1 MGDLGRTGQAAQLQ
15 RQLKGPAALAGGT
28 VGRGI
33 AAVIALIVLVQV
45 ISGVFA
51 PVEAGHVGI
60 LTTWGRA
67 EPSVLAPG
75 LNFKWPLAQNVTD
88 YSIRVQVDNAKA
100 AAASKDLQ
108 DVSAVIAINYHPDPT
123 GLLDIHQTIGPEFK
137 ARVIDPAVQEAFK
150 ATTAQYT
157 ANELV
162 TKREEVKVKARELLR
177 ERLSAYRI
185 VVVDL
190 NIVAFEFSKEFI
202 AAIEAANVARQQ
214 VITAQQTLE
223 RQKIEAQQQIVQA
236 EAYANAAI
244 TRARA
249 DAEANR
255 LLAESVTE
263 RLISLRT
270 VEKWNGQ
277 LPSVSGGSIPF
288 VNVPIP

>member
-1 MGDLGRTGQAAQLQ
+1 MKKAYNVNLPVA
-15 RQLKGPAALAGGT
+15 
-28 VGRGI
+28 GRGV
-33 AAVIALIVLVQV
+33 AAVFSLSALGLLIT
-45 ISGVFA
+45 GAFA
-51 PVEAGHVGI
+51 PVDAGHVGI
-60 LTTWGRA
+60 LTTWGHL
-67 EPSVLAPG
+67 EPAVLNSG
-75 LNFKWPLAQNVTD
+75 LNFKWPIAQSVTM
-88 YSIRVQVDNAKA
+88 YSVRVQVDNAKA

-108 DVSAVIAINYHPDPT
+108 DVSAVIAINYHPDPARVF
-123 GLLDIHQTIGPEFK
+123 DIHSTIGPDFK

-162 TKREEVKVKARELLR
+162 TRREEVKVKARDLLR
-177 ERLSAYRI
+177 ERLSAYHII
-185 VVVDL
+185 VDEL

-249 DAEANR
+249 DAEANK
-255 LLAESVTE
+255 LVADSLTE
-263 RLISLRT
+263 RLIELRT
-270 VEKWNGQ
+270 VERWNGQ
-277 LPSVSGGSIPF
+277 LPSVNGGSVPF
-288 VNVPIP
+288 VNVPSR

>member
-1 MGDLGRTGQAAQLQ
+1 MT
-15 RQLKGPAALAGGT
+15 LA
-28 VGRGI
+28 GRGI
-33 AAVIALIVLVQV
+33 AAVVGFVALVLLVT
-45 ISGVFA
+45 GVFA

-67 EPSVLAPG
+67 EPTLLGPG
-75 LNFKWPLAQNVTD
+75 LHFKWPISQTVTD

-108 DVSAVIAINYHPDPT
+108 DVSAVIAVNYHPDPA
-123 GLLDIHQTIGPEFK
+123 GLLNIHHTIGPEFK

-162 TKREEVKVKARELLR
+162 TKREEVKVKARDLLR
-177 ERLSAYRI
+177 ERLSTYRI
-185 VVVDL
+185 VVDEL

-255 LLAESVTE
+255 LIAESVTE
-263 RLISLRT
+263 SLISLRT
-270 VEKWNGQ
+270 VEKWSGQ
-277 LPSVSGGSIPF
+277 LPSVSGGAIPF
-288 VNVPIP
+288 VNVPTR

>member
-1 MGDLGRTGQAAQLQ
+1 MKKTYGVNSAVA
-15 RQLKGPAALAGGT
+15 
-28 VGRGI
+28 GRGI
-33 AAVIALIVLVQV
+33 AAVIGLIVLAQLAT
-45 ISGVFA
+45 GAFA
-51 PVEAGHVGI
+51 PVDAGHVGV
-60 LTTWGRA
+60 LTTWGYL
-67 EPSVLAPG
+67 EPTVLRPG
-75 LNFKWPLAQNVTD
+75 LNLKWPIAQTVTD

-108 DVSAVIAINYHPDPT
+108 DVSAVIAVNYHPDPA
-123 GLLDIHQTIGPEFK
+123 GLLDIHNTIGPEFK

-162 TKREEVKVKARELLR
+162 TKREEVKVKARDLLR
-177 ERLSAYRI
+177 ERLSAYHI
-185 VVVDL
+185 VVVEL

-255 LLAESVTE
+255 LVADSVTE

-270 VEKWNGQ
+270 VEKWNGL
-277 LPSVSGGSIPF
+277 LPSVNGGSIPF
-288 VNVPIP
+288 VNVPSR

>member
-1 MGDLGRTGQAAQLQ
+1 MQRSYSVNASGR
-15 RQLKGPAALAGGT
+15 R
-28 VGRGI
+28 
-33 AAVIALIVLVQV
+33 VIAGILGLVAVLLLI
-45 ISGVFA
+45 GGAFA
-51 PVEAGHVGI
+51 PVDAGHVGI
-60 LTTWGRA
+60 LTTWGHL
-67 EPSVLAPG
+67 EPTVLNSG
-75 LNFKWPLAQNVTD
+75 LNLKWPIAQSVTM
-88 YSIRVQVDNAKA
+88 YSVRVQVDNAKA

-108 DVSAVIAINYHPDPT
+108 DVSAVIAINYHPDPARVF
-123 GLLDIHQTIGPEFK
+123 DIHSTIGPQFK
-137 ARVIDPAVQEAFK
+137 ERVIDPAVQEAFK

-162 TKREEVKVKARELLR
+162 TKREEVKVKARDLLR
-177 ERLSAYRI
+177 ERLSTYHI
-185 VVVDL
+185 VVDEL

-255 LLAESVTE
+255 LVADSVTE
-263 RLISLRT
+263 LLIELRT
-270 VEKWNGQ
+270 AEKWNGQ
-277 LPSVSGGSIPF
+277 LPSVNGAGTVPF
-288 VNVPIP
+288 VSVPGR

>member
-1 MGDLGRTGQAAQLQ
+1 MRRAV
-15 RQLKGPAALAGGT
+15 RGT
-28 VGRGI
+28 LP
-33 AAVIALIVLVQV
+33 VIGLIVLVLV
-45 ISGVFA
+45 VTGAFA
-51 PVEAGHVGI
+51 PVEAGHVGV

-67 EPSVLAPG
+67 EPSVLGPG
-75 LNFKWPLAQNVTD
+75 LNIKWPIAQSVTD
-88 YSIRVQVDNAKA
+88 YSIRVQVDNAEA

-108 DVSAVIAINYHPDPT
+108 DVSAVIAVNYHPDPA
-123 GLLDIHQTIGPEFK
+123 GLLNIHHTIGPEFK
-137 ARVIDPAVQEAFK
+137 VRVVDPAVQEAFK

-162 TKREEVKVKARELLR
+162 TKREEVKVKARDLLR

-185 VVVDL
+185 VVDEL

-255 LLAESVTE
+255 LIAESVTE

-270 VEKWNGQ
+270 VEKWNGE

-288 VNVPIP
+288 VNVPSR

>member
-1 MGDLGRTGQAAQLQ
+1 MRTRGVD
-15 RQLKGPAALAGGT
+15 GSV

-33 AAVIALIVLVQV
+33 AAVIALVVLVPLV
-45 ISGVFA
+45 AGAFA
-51 PVEAGHVGI
+51 PVEAGHLGV
-60 LTTWGRA
+60 LTTWGRI
-67 EPSVLAPG
+67 EPRALSPG
-75 LNFKWPLAQNVTD
+75 LNFKWPIAQTVTD

-108 DVSAVIAINYHPDPT
+108 DVSAVIAVNYHPDPA
-123 GLLDIHQTIGPEFK
+123 GLLEIHTTIGPEFK

-162 TKREEVKVKARELLR
+162 TRREEVKVKARDLLR
-177 ERLSAYRI
+177 ERLAAYQI
-185 VVVDL
+185 VVVEL

-236 EAYANAAI
+236 EAYANAVI

-255 LLAESVTE
+255 LVAESVTE

-270 VEKWNGQ
+270 VEKWNGL
-277 LPSVSGGSIPF
+277 LPSVNGGSIPF
-288 VNVPIP
+288 VNVPSR